1 MKRGKDKAASELKPG
16 GGATA
21 SEIATMQFPA
31 LRAFM
36 RSYLHQD
43 FGEEYGSVE
52 EAVKAFCDDAT
63 EPEVSAV
70 SVEWRAFLE
79 AMRGRPLGEI
89 NNMLAAKLGCA
100 WNAGSMDELGQIGQA
115 FDECASGES

>member
-1 MKRGKDKAASELKPG
+1 MKRPNDKDDRELHPSSGTG
-16 GGATA
+16 GRIT
-21 SEIATMQFPA
+21 EMKFPA

-63 EPEVSAV
+63 EAEMATVSA
-70 SVEWRAFLE
+70 EWRAFLE
-79 AMRGRPLGEI
+79 ATRGRPLGEI
-89 NNMLAAKLGCA
+89 NNLLGSKLGSA
-100 WNAGSMDELGQIGQA
+100 WNAAGVEELNEITQA
-115 FDECASGES
+115 FDECASGKG